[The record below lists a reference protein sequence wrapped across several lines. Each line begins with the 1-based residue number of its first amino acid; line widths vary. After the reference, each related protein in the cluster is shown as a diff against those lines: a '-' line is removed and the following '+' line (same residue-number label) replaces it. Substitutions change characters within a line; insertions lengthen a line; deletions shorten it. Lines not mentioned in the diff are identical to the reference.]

1 MSLLALFLL
10 CRLFYAY
17 LCLSVL
23 LISMVW
29 FYCVVVLVDI
39 HGKMI
44 LISIVFYCSF
54 VNRTSF
60 LSFCCSIIPPGFLSC
75 KGMAVLADTKHHV
88 VIGEESFPAAFRNHR
103 LRFSGKDSLPIVW
116 LTDFFSLPSFL
127 HIKRLSDDGYAGM
140 TKKNSD
146 SMITKV
152 LKRQ

>member
-1 MSLLALFLL
+1 
-10 CRLFYAY
+10 
-17 LCLSVL
+17 
-23 LISMVW
+23 
-29 FYCVVVLVDI
+29 
-39 HGKMI
+39 MI

-60 LSFCCSIIPPGFLSC
+60 LSFCRSIIPLGFLSC

-140 TKKNSD
+140 TKK
-146 SMITKV
+146 K
-152 LKRQ
+152 LG

>member
-1 MSLLALFLL
+1 MSLFLL

-60 LSFCCSIIPPGFLSC
+60 LSFCRSIIPPGFLSC

-88 VIGEESFPAAFRNHR
+88 AIGEESFPAAFRNHR

-116 LTDFFSLPSFL
+116 LSAIFDCHLFG
-127 HIKRLSDDGYAGM
+127 HEKRLGV
-140 TKKNSD
+140 
-146 SMITKV
+146 KV
-152 LKRQ
+152 MPEC